1 MFRSRRAGFR
11 IYENGDCSDAKDGL
25 VQPVRIRANAGVA
38 LQPRACSRLASL
50 PWSSWKRHFRGRTD
64 TAAGRAPSGMGGVR
78 GRWVFFSSHPGRS
91 FVHRGTSCGV
101 GRGAARSQQG
111 RESHLPAHWRAY
123 EVSIAVGY
131 RDWQVTLVFEPH
143 LMHITHDGYPHSGRL
158 LPGIRKE
165 ISSRVNLSAATGES
179 PVQ

>member
-1 MFRSRRAGFR
+1 M
-11 IYENGDCSDAKDGL
+11 
-25 VQPVRIRANAGVA
+25 
-38 LQPRACSRLASL
+38 
-50 PWSSWKRHFRGRTD
+50 
-64 TAAGRAPSGMGGVR
+64 
-78 GRWVFFSSHPGRS
+78 
-91 FVHRGTSCGV
+91 
-101 GRGAARSQQG
+101 
-111 RESHLPAHWRAY
+111 
-123 EVSIAVGY
+123 SIAVGY